1 MLSIKLGLRFYLSK
15 RYGPLARF
23 MSLASTT
30 GIALG
35 VLVLILGLSTM
46 NGFERELENRVL
58 SVIPNASLYSSENS
72 FKDASAIE
80 KSILKSPNI
89 ISCAKALELDSVVYN
104 NKDFIP
110 VKIIGLDPKTENNV
124 VAIERFMSSPLS
136 SLYNKDDKSPYVNA
150 IIGANIAKNLKL
162 GIGSL
167 FKGFASNTNT
177 TNNSN
182 NFLAQSLKFNLKVV
196 GIVKIG
202 GQLDS
207 SFVYIDLKKAL
218 DIAKYQGPNVI
229 HIKTKDILNARSDV
243 LNAASHIIENAYLQT
258 WLSTQGKLYNDIMMV
273 RQIMYIAMFLVMAVA
288 CFNIVS
294 NLIMTVTEKKRE
306 IAILLTMGTKRSVIV
321 KAFCT
326 LGFISGFIGTAIGT
340 ILGIVLSLSITKFTD
355 FLKNSFNIVLLNEDI
370 YFINF
375 IPSKIV
381 LTDIVCI
388 IAIAL
393 TLSVLASIYPAFKA
407 SRTNIVSA
415 LNN

>member
-35 VLVLILGLSTM
+35 VCVLILGLSTM

-58 SVIPNASLYSSENS
+58 SVIPQASLYSSQSS
-72 FKDASAIE
+72 FKDADAIE
-80 KSILKSPNI
+80 STIKKSQSI
-89 ISCAKALELDSVVYN
+89 ISCAPALELDSVVYN

-110 VKIIGLDPKTENNV
+110 VKIIGLDPKKENSV
-124 VAIERFMSSPLS
+124 VAIERFMSAPLS
-136 SLYNKDDKSPYVNA
+136 SLYNKDDSSPYVNA
-150 IIGANIAKNLKL
+150 IIGANIAKNLNL
-162 GIGSL
+162 EIGSV
-167 FKGFASNTNT
+167 FKGFAANLNEKQ
-177 TNNSN
+177 NSN

-207 SFVYIDLKKAL
+207 SFVYIDLKKAQE
-218 DIAKYQGPNVI
+218 IANLQGPNVI
-229 HIKTKDILNARSDV
+229 HIKTQDILNARSDV
-243 LNAASHIIENAYLQT
+243 LHAASHIKENAYLQT
-258 WLSTQGKLYNDIMMV
+258 WLTTQGKLYNDIMMV

-306 IAILLTMGTKRSVIV
+306 IAILLTMGTRRSVIV

-326 LGFISGFIGTAIGT
+326 LGFISGFIGTSIGT
-340 ILGIVLSLSITKFTD
+340 ILGILLSLSITKITD
-355 FLKNSFNIVLLNEDI
+355 FLKNTFNIVLLNEDI

-375 IPSKIV
+375 IPSTIV
-381 LTDIVCI
+381 LTDILCI
-388 IAIAL
+388 ITIAL
-393 TLSVLASIYPAFKA
+393 TLSVLASIFPAFKA